1 MWGCSHTVIIINS
14 KLRLVS
20 AHWKPSGKVNS
31 SEIPPETWTLSES
44 RSCLFLKQ
52 VLASKC
58 TLNALWCG
66 NSHDI
71 PARYQTLSESEF
83 ACYIL
88 IGILGM
94 YYLLKIKT
102 DSFNSG

>member
-1 MWGCSHTVIIINS
+1 MWGCSYAAIIINS

-20 AHWKPSGKVNS
+20 ANWKPSGKGNS
-31 SEIPPETWTLSES
+31 TEIPPETWTLSES
-44 RSCLFLKQ
+44 SSCLFLKQ
-52 VLASKC
+52 ALASKC
-58 TLNALWCG
+58 ILNALWCG
-66 NSHDI
+66 NSHEI
-71 PARYQTLSESEF
+71 PAKSQTLSESES